1 MIGRGEGN
9 VVLEEVGEFS
19 CKGQGELW
27 SSIGDYFGVETESR
41 KNIGEEKLGHS
52 FRVNVFCAGTI
63 NYPLSKAMVYHD
75 HD

>member
-1 MIGRGEGN
+1 MIGRGEGDII
-9 VVLEEVGEFS
+9 LEEASEFS
-19 CKGQGELW
+19 CEGRGKLW

-52 FRVNVFCAGTI
+52 FGINVFCAGAI
-63 NYPLSKAMVYHD
+63 NYPLRKAMVYHD